1 MADLLVGASIVIVL
15 GVHPLLCILDSI
27 TTVSTMGSIAVL
39 SINTYLNKL
48 HSASSVVML
57 SAVFVLSVLAPLLR
71 MLIAR
76 LTLNPYYQLRDL
88 A

>member
-15 GVHPLLCILDSI
+15 GVQPLLCILDSI
-27 TTVSTMGSIAVL
+27 TTVSTMGFIY
-39 SINTYLNKL
+39 TRLNKL

-57 SAVFVLSVLAPLLR
+57 SAVFVLSVLASLLR
-71 MLIAR
+71 MLLAR
-76 LTLNPYYQLRDL
+76 LRLNPYYQLGES